1 MWSGGPGTADTTET
15 RMTLPTH
22 SQTRNVLRTLPC
34 HQGACR
40 LLSDIL
46 DFWLFPQS
54 DQQGFAGPAHWSV
67 VAHSVGW
74 GRERRGTGDLRD
86 PEGAERLPQEGAGEG
101 ERWGG
106 QVPER

>member
-1 MWSGGPGTADTTET
+1 MWSRGPGTADTTET

-46 DFWLFPQS
+46 DFRLFPQLTS
-54 DQQGFAGPAHWSV
+54 RAVQVPLTGRWSLTQWD
-67 VAHSVGW
+67 G
-74 GRERRGTGDLRD
+74 
-86 PEGAERLPQEGAGEG
+86 G
-101 ERWGG
+101 EREGLGATSETQKGQRDCHKKVPERGRDGAG
-106 QVPER
+106 QVPQR